1 MTDSDPDSDDNNNND
16 GEEEMGGEVTAQGR
30 RRRSGGA
37 AAHRRSR
44 PGHLKTTPALLSAFT
59 ASLDAH
65 KVRLRFFAGGWA
77 SLRELLPL
85 SLSPQAQG
93 TSSPSASP
101 SPSPAAPPQPQP
113 QSPPSYDVVLAS
125 ETIYRTETFGVFLNV
140 LRTAVGAS
148 PAPVADTQVAAAVP
162 SPLCLVA
169 AKVLYFGVGGGVQAF
184 MRAVEGENGSVRTV
198 WEHREG
204 VGRMIMRVEW

>member
-1 MTDSDPDSDDNNNND
+1 MTDSDPDSDDNNDGD

-30 RRRSGGA
+30 RGRRSGGA
-37 AAHRRSR
+37 AAHPHG
-44 PGHLKTTPALLSAFT
+44 PGHLTMTPALLSAFT

-65 KVRLRFFAGGWA
+65 KIRLRFFAGGWA
-77 SLRELLPL
+77 SLHELLLPL

-93 TSSPSASP
+93 TSSS
-101 SPSPAAPPQPQP
+101 SPAAPSQSQPQP
-113 QSPPSYDVVLAS
+113 PPSYDVVLAS
-125 ETIYRTETFGVFLNV
+125 ETIYRTETLGAFLNV
-140 LRTAVGAS
+140 LRTAAGASGS
-148 PAPVADTQVAAAVP
+148 PAPVADTQVAAVVP
-162 SPLCLVA
+162 PPLCLVA